1 MFASSIFAISNNTN
15 DMNNYTNLNDN
26 EISVLQSIVKA
37 SDKYT
42 GGDFTYF
49 KEVMEFVTDFNE
61 KQVKG
66 YLSQLAQKNY
76 VCVSD
81 DKFCQIC
88 PGQFVDFLTEYEF

>member
-1 MFASSIFAISNNTN
+1 MLVVYLLHQTKQT
-15 DMNNYTNLNDN
+15 MKNYNNLNEN

-49 KEVMEFVTDFNE
+49 KEVMEFITDFNE

-66 YLSQLAQKNY
+66 YLSQLTQKNY